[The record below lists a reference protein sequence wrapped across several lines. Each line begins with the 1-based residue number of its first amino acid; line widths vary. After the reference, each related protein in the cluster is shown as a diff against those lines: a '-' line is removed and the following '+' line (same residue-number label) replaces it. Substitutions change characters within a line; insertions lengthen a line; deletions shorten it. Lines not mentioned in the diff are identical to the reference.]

1 MKPKLTD
8 DQKELAKA
16 LLKGGYTRAK
26 VAEYFGVTL
35 DFLKGWCV
43 RNKFRG
49 RGRPRFARPSEK
61 NERIMRLFN
70 AGMLY
75 REISKEVGVSKA
87 RVGIIV
93 KRWRTP
99 EDLRKNQARAEANA
113 REAQYEA
120 R

>member
-61 NERIMRLFN
+61 NERIMRLYA
-70 AGMLY
+70 AGKMY
-75 REISKEVGVSKA
+75 KQIAEEVGVSKA
-87 RVGIIV
+87 RVGIV
-93 KRWRTP
+93 VLRWRTP
-99 EDLRKNQARAEANA
+99 AITRKNQERQELS
-113 REAQYEA
+113 
-120 R
+120 